1 MLMRSNPIARQ
12 SSASGS
18 FWNGFIHAFAAPML
32 FWCSFRSIAE
42 SSPSPDMKS
51 AWAEVGKAMQTA
63 IQTERLR
70 LLQIHAAG
78 NG

>member
-1 MLMRSNPIARQ
+1 MLMRTTQIAHPF
-12 SSASGS
+12 SDSDS
-18 FWNGFIHAFAAPML
+18 FWSGFATAFAAPMS

-42 SSPSPDMKS
+42 SSAAPDMKD
-51 AWAEVGKAMQTA
+51 AWADVGKAMQTA

>member
-1 MLMRSNPIARQ
+1 MLMRPKPIARQ
-12 SSASGS
+12 SSASSS
-18 FWNGFIHAFAAPML
+18 FWRGFATAFAAPML

-42 SSPSPDMKS
+42 SSPAPDMKS